1 MTITPDQAVDAVN
14 EVFGR
19 HPGHR
24 ALHAK
29 GTVLAG
35 TFTATPEAAKLTQA
49 AHMQGEP
56 VRVTARFSNASG
68 NPRVPDYAPD
78 VRGLAVKFYLPD
90 GSRTDIVA
98 QTAPRFPSR
107 TPEEFVELLRATEP
121 SLSAPLKFARL
132 ATRNRGILTGLPAN
146 VPTLLPP
153 DSYATIPYYAI
164 HAYVW
169 VAPDGARQPV
179 RYSLLP
185 AAVGRRL
192 KPWEAKRKGRDYLQK
207 DILERLP
214 VSFTLQLQ
222 LAEPGDRTDDPS
234 VAWPKTHPTVNAGT
248 LELTG
253 LDAEREKGGDVLL
266 FDPTRVTD
274 GIELSDDGVL
284 RFRRDAYGASVARR
298 MPREA
303 AT

>member
-1 MTITPDQAVDAVN
+1 MTITPDQAVDAAN

-19 HPGHR
+19 HPGIR

-35 TFTATPEAAKLTQA
+35 TFTATPEAARLTTA

-107 TPEEFVELLRATEP
+107 TPDEFVALLRASQP
-121 SLSAPLKFARL
+121 SLSAPLKFAL
-132 ATRNRGILTGLPAN
+132 VAARNRGILTGLPAN
-146 VPTLLPP
+146 LPTLLPP

-169 VAPDGARQPV
+169 ITPEGARQPV
-179 RYSLLP
+179 RYTFVP
-185 AAVGRRL
+185 EAAGRRL
-192 KPWEAKRKGRDYLQK
+192 KPWEAKRKGRDYLQE

-214 VSFTLQLQ
+214 VRFALRLQ

-234 VAWPKTHPTVNAGT
+234 VAWPRTRRTVNAGT
-248 LELTG
+248 LELTA
-253 LDAEREKGGDVLL
+253 LDAEREKNDDVLL

-274 GIELSDDGVL
+274 GIELSDDPVL
-284 RFRRDAYGASVARR
+284 RFREHAYGASVARR
-298 MPREA
+298 MP
-303 AT
+303 